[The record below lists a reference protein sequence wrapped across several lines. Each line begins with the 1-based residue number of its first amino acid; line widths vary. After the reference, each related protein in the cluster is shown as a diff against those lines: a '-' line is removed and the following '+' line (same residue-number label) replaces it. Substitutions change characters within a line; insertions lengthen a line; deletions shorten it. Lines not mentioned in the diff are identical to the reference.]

1 MLIEFIGGKLD
12 GTKVISVFPC
22 NVAYVPD
29 NSDGVSRD
37 GAVLSISDIPLDNI
51 DQLIYRRKPATNKF
65 YFDKIE
71 EV

>member
-12 GTKVISVFPC
+12 GTKVFTIFPC
-22 NVAYVPD
+22 DIAYIPD
-29 NSDGVSRD
+29 NSDGVSRA
-37 GAVLSISDIPLDNI
+37 GAVLSFSDIKLDNV
-51 DQLIYRRKPATNKF
+51 DNLIYRRKPSTNKF